1 MTRYL
6 LDTNVLRDAIKPRPS
21 QALVDWLARQLDT
34 DLYIASWTMAEIE
47 RGILQMPTGRK
58 RRDLEAW
65 FAGREGP
72 AALFRGRI
80 LAFDEAA
87 ALIWARLMADGTKI
101 GQPRSTLDM
110 IIAATAQANDCVVVS
125 LNSRNF
131 DGIVDFFDPSA

>member
-87 ALIWARLMADGTKI
+87 APIWARLMADGTKI
-101 GQPRSTLDM
+101 GQPRSALDM